1 MTHLFDSVGFFLYLC
16 EMEPISVNYPDSS
29 LSDLTNP
36 CTEVSFSVDYGTY
49 GFYGSINPCVQI
61 TEEAM
66 ITFFRERMR
75 EMSLVH
81 ERTKMNG
88 DRGVHLGYR
97 DNKK

>member
-36 CTEVSFSVDYGTY
+36 CTEES
-49 GFYGSINPCVQI
+49 
-61 TEEAM
+61 M

-81 ERTKMNG
+81 EKMYKLVEFERNRIKEGG